1 MGVQGLWKL
10 LESTGRPINLESL
23 EGKVLAV
30 DVSIWLNQAVLAGY
44 SNSPANPHLQVL
56 FSRICKLLFYRIKPV
71 FVFDG
76 TPPQIKRQTLA
87 ARRQRKQLA
96 AAQSENTSEK
106 IIKNFLK
113 SHAVKAVMEQNGEG
127 TSNRE
132 PKLRLPRRRDDDDM
146 FELPPMPS
154 TSQGANGIEGDDES
168 DDDGIAQAVAQYQA
182 EQAES
187 YQDLRL
193 VDVESESFLSLP
205 VEVQHELIT
214 EMQESSKRN
223 SWSRMHQLPQQSG
236 DFSRYQVDRLI
247 KKSKLS
253 VRLEDLRK
261 EMKSR
266 MSSSMA
272 ALLDAEAQR
281 SQVDAGRVASEDAQH
296 YILMKMGKEDEK
308 EEEDDGAL
316 EASVVA
322 YRQRAGF
329 STSLDIQ
336 MEKAMR
342 KRSSAA
348 VERDS
353 SPSTRERD
361 AEVADKDESSPPRK
375 QMKTESADGNASW
388 REEEIEEPGERLED
402 EIQDKRRLIEELL
415 KKVSS
420 NTDTTRLAAKSQEA
434 SSVKA
439 PQRTP
444 DVGKEQSVGSRDA
457 MPDSLTEHQHEIR
470 NSNEIIMLRNDSPK
484 DFKQDQG
491 SSAIDVYLTNDADNE
506 TCAGNAENE
515 AVAME
520 TGDATAVDLA
530 SNECRSQSKSNQRTV
545 PEKGR
550 TPEVINLSEDDD
562 DSEHVM
568 LQSNVISSPTKF
580 KEKEEEKEEE
590 EEVVEIVEE
599 LVVKEE
605 DTCAAKEDFQRAEDD
620 EDGFR
625 RDNGSKISEDDKD
638 GNNDD
643 FSEVADFPIQT
654 WSEVQTEQIVT
665 EINDEEEHYVQGD
678 EVVAEMLQESDQE
691 PDVDEWLGADLASVE
706 AVNQDLENER
716 LALEKERRK
725 QQKKATSVT
734 DAMYADSKELL
745 QCFGIPYIVSPQEA
759 EAQCA
764 YLDLTNQTQG
774 TITEDS
780 DIWLFGG
787 RRVYKQFFSKSR
799 DPEFFKLGD
808 IERHLLL
815 SRDKLINLAY
825 LMGSDYTLGIP
836 GAGHVT
842 AMEVLSEFKGQG
854 LDSLQTF
861 KSWWD
866 DVQGQLMPTIET
878 PVKGKLR
885 KLTLPGD
892 FPNPCVADAYLSPMV
907 DESED
912 PFEWGVPDLDLIREF
927 ARERMGWQKSKVD
940 ETLLPVLKRLNE
952 KQAQTKI
959 TSFFIGGHGGLRK
972 KITSKRMQQV
982 LRQMGRTDS
991 QVDRETKDQEE
1002 RVTQKIK
1009 KTKKKTKKR
1018 LLKGS
1023 KVDAASK
1030 RRKERLDK
1038 GGKFKKGKDKDSG
1051 ILSKGDS
1058 VDSDSETDDKDKA
1071 FQSSKTLEEK
1081 FIIEGNSN
1089 VVSARTRRERAPVNY
1104 DEGSEVDDDIPDEAL
1119 IAIADK
1125 FENPHS
1131 NHFTR
1136 ELRNS
1141 GVQLRVVKHTKVPQT
1156 EDDGVTSSRWKKL
1169 PEAGQRGRPR
1179 GKGKGQKDGIRSRK
1193 GKALLKK
1200 GPVVPAGP
1208 RLSSS
1213 GSDSD

>member
-30 DVSIWLNQAVLAGY
+30 DVSIWLNQAVLGGY

-127 TSNRE
+127 TSKRE

-308 EEEDDGAL
+308 EEEEDDGAL

-348 VERDS
+348 VERDGS
-353 SPSTRERD
+353 SSSRERD
-361 AEVADKDESSPPRK
+361 AEVVDTDESAPPRK
-375 QMKTESADGNASW
+375 QMKTESADGNASL
-388 REEEIEEPGERLED
+388 REEEIEEGSEKLED

-420 NTDTTRLAAKSQEA
+420 NADNTRLAAKNQET
-434 SSVKA
+434 SSAKA

-444 DVGKEQSVGSRDA
+444 NVGKEESLGNRDA
-457 MPDSLTEHQHEIR
+457 VPDSLPERQREIK
-470 NSNEIIMLRNDSPK
+470 NSNEIIVLRNDSPK

-491 SSAIDVYLTNDADNE
+491 GSAIDVDLTNDANNE
-506 TCAGNAENE
+506 TCVGNTENE

-520 TGDATAVDLA
+520 TDDATAVDLA
-530 SNECRSQSKSNQRTV
+530 SNKYKSQSKSNQRTV
-545 PEKGR
+545 PEKDR
-550 TPEVINLSEDDD
+550 TPEVLNLSDDD
-562 DSEHVM
+562 DENEQTM
-568 LQSNVISSPTKF
+568 LQSNVISSPMKL
-580 KEKEEEKEEE
+580 KEKEEEEVEE
-590 EEVVEIVEE
+590 VEIVEE

-605 DTCAAKEDFQRAEDD
+605 DTCAAKEDFPKAEGD
-620 EDGFR
+620 EDEFR
-625 RDNGSKISEDDKD
+625 RDN
-638 GNNDD
+638 
-643 FSEVADFPIQT
+643 
-654 WSEVQTEQIVT
+654 
-665 EINDEEEHYVQGD
+665 
-678 EVVAEMLQESDQE
+678 
-691 PDVDEWLGADLASVE
+691 ASVE

-780 DIWLFGG
+780 DVWLFGG
-787 RRVYKQFFSKSR
+787 RRVYKHFFSKSR

-815 SRDKLINLAY
+815 TRDKLINLAY

-885 KLTLPGD
+885 KLTLPED
-892 FPNPCVADAYLSPMV
+892 FPNPRVADAYLSPMV

-972 KITSKRMQQV
+972 KIASKRMQQV

-991 QVDRETKDQEE
+991 KDDRETKDQEE
-1002 RVTQKIK
+1002 KVTQKIK
-1009 KTKKKTKKR
+1009 RTKKKTKKR

-1023 KVDAASK
+1023 KVDATSK
-1030 RRKERLDK
+1030 RRKVRLDERD
-1038 GGKFKKGKDKDSG
+1038 KFKKGEDKDSG
-1051 ILSKGDS
+1051 ILSNRDS
-1058 VDSDSETDDKDKA
+1058 VESDSETDEKDKA
-1071 FQSSKTLEEK
+1071 YQRGDISEEK

-1089 VVSARTRRERAPVNY
+1089 VVSTRRGRARAQVNY
-1104 DEGSEVDDDIPDEAL
+1104 DEGSDVDDDIPDEAL

-1131 NHFTR
+1131 NHFTS

-1141 GVQLRVVKHTKVPQT
+1141 GVQRRVVKHAKVPQT
-1156 EDDGVTSSRWKKL
+1156 EDDAVTGSRWKKL
-1169 PEAGQRGRPR
+1169 PEIGQRGRPR
-1179 GKGKGQKDGIRSRK
+1179 GKGKGQKDGVRSKK

-1208 RLSSS
+1208 NLSSS